1 MRNHLSTNNKK
12 QLGIVRENEACIF
25 GKLRHSRFMHG
36 ERNMIISISQTPKY
50 IIIIIINNKEE
61 QQRSSTSIARKC
73 VRQAHSKIEAMH
85 STNESVLL

>member
-36 ERNMIISISQTPKY
+36 ERNMIISISQISEY
-50 IIIIIINNKEE
+50 IIKINNKEE
-61 QQRSSTSIARKC
+61 QQRSTTSIARKC

>member
-12 QLGIVRENEACIF
+12 QLGVVRENKACIF

-36 ERNMIISISQTPKY
+36 ERNMIISISQIPEY
-50 IIIIIINNKEE
+50 IIIINNKEE